1 MTFLQH
7 FISTANRKKFLFV
20 LVFFTS
26 VSSYCQPKI
35 NWSFH
40 LQRNNDSAYT
50 LQATAPLANGWYAY
64 GVNKKIDGLSPASFA
79 FDYENVKPV
88 GDVNYASKAITIN
101 DAIWQQLVT
110 AYQDDISFSQSI
122 IISGAKPPQLKG
134 TASLSL
140 AKGTEFYTIEQ
151 PFSVAV
157 EGADKTESNLSPI
170 KLTTVDIKKPL
181 ADCGQKNEASE
192 SLLTVFFLGFVG
204 GLIALLTPCVFPM
217 IPVTVS
223 FFTKRSPSRKT
234 GIRNGLL
241 YGFFIFLIYVA
252 ISIPFHV
259 IGNVNA
265 QIFNT
270 IATNAWLNLLFFI
283 VFVVF
288 AISFFGFFEISLPNS
303 IANKADEKSDLSS
316 IGGIFFMALTL
327 TIVSFSCTGIIL
339 GSLLVGEVSN
349 GAWPLTYGLA
359 GFGVAL
365 GLPFALFAIFPSLLA
380 SLPKSGGWL
389 DTVKKV
395 LAFVEIA
402 LAFKFLSS
410 ADLVMHWGLL
420 KREVFVAIW
429 VLTGLGLSLYLF
441 GILRLPHDYKGQK
454 ISVGRKIFGVMALLF
469 TLYLVPGVTQSK
481 SANLNLVSG
490 ILPPLSYSIYGK
502 QNIKGKTIEAN
513 VMNDFDKAVALAKLQ
528 NKPLLID
535 FTGWACTN
543 CRRMEENVWSKPE
556 VSKYIQDNFIL
567 VSLYVDDREKL
578 PVLQR
583 TTYKKS
589 NGSEIDI
596 TTNGDKWS
604 TFEVENF
611 AQSSQPLY
619 VILNTNGQL
628 VNHPVGYTPD
638 AKQYL
643 SWLSCGK
650 ETFGKK

>member
-1 MTFLQH
+1 MKYFYTLFFSL
-7 FISTANRKKFLFV
+7 FCCISAF
-20 LVFFTS
+20 S
-26 VSSYCQPKI
+26 QPKV
-35 NWSFH
+35 NWTFQ
-40 LQRNNDSAYT
+40 LQKNNNSTYTIQASAKME
-50 LQATAPLANGWYAY
+50 NGWYGY
-64 GVNKKIDGLSPASFA
+64 GVNKLIDGLTPASFA
-79 FDYENVKPV
+79 FDYENVKTNGNV
-88 GDVNYASKAITIN
+88 TYESKAVIIN
-101 DAIWQQLVT
+101 DSVWQQKVT
-110 AYQDDISFSQSI
+110 AYTGDILFSQPI
-122 IISGAKPPQLKG
+122 TIEGTKPAQLKG
-134 TASLSL
+134 IASINV
-140 AKGTEFYTIEQ
+140 AKGAEFYTLEQ
-151 PFSVAV
+151 PFTVAV
-157 EGADKTESNLSPI
+157 EDADKTENALSPI
-170 KLTTVDIKKPL
+170 KLSSVDINKPI

-223 FFTKRSPSRKT
+223 FFTKRSPNRKT

-252 ISIPFHV
+252 ISIPFHIV
-259 IGNVNA
+259 GNVNA

-270 IATNAWLNLLFFI
+270 IATNAWLNLLFFV
-283 VFVVF
+283 VFIVF
-288 AISFFGFFEISLPNS
+288 AISFFGFFEITLPGS
-303 IANKADEKSDLSS
+303 IANKADEKANLTS

-402 LAFKFLSS
+402 LAFKFLSG

-429 VLTGLGLSLYLF
+429 VVTGFGLSLYLF

-454 ISVGRKIFGVMALLF
+454 ISIGRKTVGVIALLF
-469 TLYLVPGVTQSK
+469 TLYLIPGVTQSK

-502 QNIKGKTIEAN
+502 QNAEGKTVEAN
-513 VMNDFDKAVALAKLQ
+513 VMNDFDKALALAKAQ

-556 VSKYIQDNFIL
+556 VSKYMQDNFIL

-578 PVLQR
+578 PVSQR
-583 TTYKKS
+583 TTYKTS
-589 NGSEIDI
+589 NGSEVDI
-596 TTNGDKWS
+596 TTAGDKWA
-604 TFEVENF
+604 TFEAENF
-611 AQSSQPLY
+611 AQTSQPLY
-619 VILNTNGQL
+619 VILNNDKQL
-628 VNHPVGYTPD
+628 INHPVGYTPD
-638 AKQYL
+638 PKEYL
-643 SWLSCGK
+643 KWLSCGK
-650 ETFGKK
+650 ETFGK

>member
-1 MTFLQH
+1 MKYFYTLFFSL
-7 FISTANRKKFLFV
+7 FCCISAF
-20 LVFFTS
+20 
-26 VSSYCQPKI
+26 CQPKV
-35 NWSFH
+35 NWTFQ
-40 LQRNNDSAYT
+40 LQKNNTNTYTIQASAKME
-50 LQATAPLANGWYAY
+50 NGWYSY
-64 GVNKKIDGLSPASFA
+64 GVNKLIDGLTPASFA
-79 FDYENVKPV
+79 FDYENVKTNGNV
-88 GDVNYASKAITIN
+88 TYESKAVTIN
-101 DAIWQQLVT
+101 DSVWQQKVT
-110 AYQDDISFSQSI
+110 AYTGDILFSQPI
-122 IISGAKPPQLKG
+122 TIEGTKPAQLKG
-134 TASLSL
+134 IASINI
-140 AKGTEFYTIEQ
+140 AKGTEFYTLER
-151 PFSVAV
+151 PFTVAV
-157 EGADKTESNLSPI
+157 EDADKTENILSPI
-170 KLTTVDIKKPL
+170 KLSSVDINKPI

-223 FFTKRSPSRKT
+223 FFTKRSPNRKT

-252 ISIPFHV
+252 ISIPFHIV
-259 IGNVNA
+259 GNVNA

-270 IATNAWLNLLFFI
+270 IATNAWLNLLFFV
-283 VFVVF
+283 VFIVF
-288 AISFFGFFEISLPNS
+288 AISFFGFFEITLPGS
-303 IANKADEKSDLSS
+303 IANKADEKANLTS

-402 LAFKFLSS
+402 LAFKFLSG

-429 VLTGLGLSLYLF
+429 VVTGFGLSLYLF

-454 ISVGRKIFGVMALLF
+454 ISIGRKTVGVIALLF
-469 TLYLVPGVTQSK
+469 TLYLIPGVTQSK

-502 QNIKGKTIEAN
+502 QTQKE
-513 VMNDFDKAVALAKLQ
+513 
-528 NKPLLID
+528 KPL
-535 FTGWACTN
+535 
-543 CRRMEENVWSKPE
+543 KPM
-556 VSKYIQDNFIL
+556 
-567 VSLYVDDREKL
+567 
-578 PVLQR
+578 
-583 TTYKKS
+583 
-589 NGSEIDI
+589 
-596 TTNGDKWS
+596 
-604 TFEVENF
+604 
-611 AQSSQPLY
+611 
-619 VILNTNGQL
+619 
-628 VNHPVGYTPD
+628 
-638 AKQYL
+638 
-643 SWLSCGK
+643 
-650 ETFGKK
+650 

>member
-1 MTFLQH
+1 
-7 FISTANRKKFLFV
+7 
-20 LVFFTS
+20 
-26 VSSYCQPKI
+26 
-35 NWSFH
+35 
-40 LQRNNDSAYT
+40 
-50 LQATAPLANGWYAY
+50 
-64 GVNKKIDGLSPASFA
+64 
-79 FDYENVKPV
+79 
-88 GDVNYASKAITIN
+88 
-101 DAIWQQLVT
+101 
-110 AYQDDISFSQSI
+110 
-122 IISGAKPPQLKG
+122 
-134 TASLSL
+134 
-140 AKGTEFYTIEQ
+140 
-151 PFSVAV
+151 
-157 EGADKTESNLSPI
+157 
-170 KLTTVDIKKPL
+170 
-181 ADCGQKNEASE
+181 
-192 SLLTVFFLGFVG
+192 
-204 GLIALLTPCVFPM
+204 M

-223 FFTKRSPSRKT
+223 FFTKRSPNRKA

-252 ISIPFHV
+252 ISIPFHIV
-259 IGNVNA
+259 GNVNT

-270 IATNAWLNLLFFI
+270 IATNAWLNLLFFV
-283 VFVVF
+283 VFIVF
-288 AISFFGFFEISLPNS
+288 AISFFGFFEITLPGS
-303 IANKADEKSDLSS
+303 IANKADEKSNLTS

-327 TIVSFSCTGIIL
+327 AIVSFSCTGIIL
-339 GSLLVGEVSN
+339 GSLLVGEMSN

-402 LAFKFLSS
+402 LAFKFLSG

-429 VLTGLGLSLYLF
+429 VVTGLGLSLYLF

-454 ISVGRKIFGVMALLF
+454 ISNARKLIGVLALLF
-469 TLYLVPGVTQSK
+469 TIYLIPGVTQSK

-502 QNIKGKTIEAN
+502 QNVKGKTVEAN
-513 VMNDFDKAVALAKLQ
+513 VMNDFDKAFALAKAE

-556 VSKYIQDNFIL
+556 VTKYIQDNFIL

-578 PVLQR
+578 PILQR
-583 TTYKKS
+583 TIYKKD
-589 NGSEIDI
+589 NGSKIDI
-596 TTNGDKWS
+596 TTTGDKWA
-604 TFEVENF
+604 TFEAENF

-619 VILNTNGQL
+619 VILNKDKQL
-628 VNHPVGYTPD
+628 INHPVGYTPD

-643 SWLSCGK
+643 AWLTCGK
-650 ETFGKK
+650 ETFGK